1 MSMHRRPLAL
11 TILLLAVG
19 IEAGCE
25 NIDSNLA
32 MSSAA
37 DAYSAYQLDDA
48 QVIELSARARE
59 SMDRENT
66 LASASSPYTKRLM
79 NIVGPHQNEG
89 GRDFDFRVYVTPD
102 INAFAMADG
111 TVRVYTGLMD
121 LMSDDELL
129 FVLGHE
135 IGHVELGH
143 SKNKMRVAYAAAA
156 ARKGLAATRGTVGEL
171 ARSDIGN
178 IAEQVVNAQFS
189 QREELA
195 ADSFSLDFMHEHGY
209 PEQAALSALGKLGGS
224 SSSFLAS
231 HPDSAKRQQ
240 KIQDQIARDEGT
252 R

>member
-1 MSMHRRPLAL
+1 MNRRPLAL
-11 TILLLAVG
+11 TIALLG
-19 IEAGCE
+19 IGIQAGCE
-25 NIDSNLA
+25 NIDPNLA
-32 MSSAA
+32 IGSAV

-79 NIVGPHQNEG
+79 KIVGPHKNAG
-89 GRDFDFRVYVTPD
+89 GLDLDFRVYVTPD

-143 SKNKMRVAYAAAA
+143 SKNKMRVAYGAAA
-156 ARKGLAATRGTVGEL
+156 ARKGLAATGGTIGEL
-171 ARSDIGN
+171 ATSDIGG
-178 IAEQVVNAQFS
+178 ITEQAVNSQFS
-189 QREELA
+189 QRDELA
-195 ADSFSLDFMHEHGY
+195 ADAFSLRFMHKYGY
-209 PEQAALSALGKLGGS
+209 PEESALSALAKLGGGS
-224 SSSFLAS
+224 SNFLAT

-240 KIQDQIARDEGT
+240 KIRDQIAHDEGT